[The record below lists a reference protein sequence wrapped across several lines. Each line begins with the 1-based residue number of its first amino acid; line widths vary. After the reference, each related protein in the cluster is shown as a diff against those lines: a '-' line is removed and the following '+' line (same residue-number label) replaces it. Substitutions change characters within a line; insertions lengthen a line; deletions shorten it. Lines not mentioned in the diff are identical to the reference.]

1 MIIPLSTHFD
11 GLLSRTLYGHPLQT
25 NTIAIPRGCAL
36 VGFNVGLNA
45 SDMGLEH
52 ELRCFFFPL
61 ECCAGCVGRWF
72 IGQKSPDLSLYG
84 VLVSRSSWE
93 PVLKSKVYE
102 ILDPFNTCT

>member
-45 SDMGLEH
+45 SDMGFEH
-52 ELRCFFFPL
+52 ELRCFFFPSWML
-61 ECCAGCVGRWF
+61 CWLCWAMVYWSKEPRF
-72 IGQKSPDLSLYG
+72 KSLWHFG
-84 VLVSRSSWE
+84 
-93 PVLKSKVYE
+93 
-102 ILDPFNTCT
+102 F

>member
-45 SDMGLEH
+45 SDMGFEH
-52 ELRCFFFPL
+52 ELRCFF
-61 ECCAGCVGRWF
+61 
-72 IGQKSPDLSLYG
+72 SLLNA
-84 VLVSRSSWE
+84 VLA
-93 PVLKSKVYE
+93 VLGDGLLVKRAQ
-102 ILDPFNTCT
+102 I